1 MMRKNRFLKE
11 VMIIAILVK
20 LLCMPIVN
28 LAHSG
33 RTDSSGG
40 HRDNK
45 NASGLGS
52 YHYHCGGHPAHLHTG
67 GVCPYSSSAVPATTV
82 TTSSSTSSSSTSSK
96 TTTTPKK
103 VTATKVEIDVE
114 DVEILIGESKKIIA
128 TVSPSNAEDK
138 SVTWKSSNKEV
149 AMVDSEGEIL
159 ALGVG
164 EATITVTTS
173 NGKESSVNVSV
184 KPIKVTEITL
194 NETEVKLKVDESFT
208 LTATVLPENA
218 TDKSIEWSSE
228 NSEIATVENGQI
240 KAIAAGTT
248 KIICLSKD
256 EIKSEVNVVVEK
268 IVEEENTV
276 EVVAPVDNNPYNSN
290 SSDGDA
296 VAGLITMGV
305 LVGGPVYAYKKIR
318 NRK

>member
-1 MMRKNRFLKE
+1 MDSLISSFAMAQLDSLALKR
-11 VMIIAILVK
+11 V
-20 LLCMPIVN
+20 
-28 LAHSG
+28 
-33 RTDSSGG
+33 
-40 HRDNK
+40 
-45 NASGLGS
+45 
-52 YHYHCGGHPAHLHTG
+52 
-67 GVCPYSSSAVPATTV
+67 
-82 TTSSSTSSSSTSSK
+82 
-96 TTTTPKK
+96 
-103 VTATKVEIDVE
+103 
-114 DVEILIGESKKIIA
+114 
-128 TVSPSNAEDK
+128 
-138 SVTWKSSNKEV
+138 
-149 AMVDSEGEIL
+149 GEIL

>member
-82 TTSSSTSSSSTSSK
+82 TTSSSTSLSSTSSK

-114 DVEILIGESKKIIA
+114 DVEILIGESKKLTA
-128 TVSPSNAEDK
+128 TVSPSNSEDK

-159 ALGVG
+159 ALGIG
-164 EATITVTTS
+164 ETVVTVTTA
-173 NGKESSVNVSV
+173 NGKKASVNVTV
-184 KPIKVTEITL
+184 NPIKVTEIKV
-194 NETEVKLKVDESFT
+194 NETDVNLEINETVT
-208 LTATVLPENA
+208 LTATVLPTDA
-218 TDKSIEWSSE
+218 TDKTITWSSE
-228 NSEIATVENGQI
+228 NPEIASVEDGEVR
-240 KAIAAGTT
+240 AIAVGTT
-248 KIICLSKD
+248 KIICSSKD
-256 EIKSEVNVVVEK
+256 EIKTEVNVVVEEK
-268 IVEEENTV
+268 IEENTV
-276 EVVAPVDNNPYNSN
+276 EVVAPVDNNSYNSN

-318 NRK
+318 NKK